1 MLENLIFT
9 LNAIAPI
16 FLIVFLGIILKRID
30 IIDDRFIDVSSRLV
44 FTFTL
49 PAMIFLKVSETPLH
63 EVLDLETVVYIYASF
78 GFIFLILQFA
88 ANRFIELDDDKG
100 VFVQGSFRGNFAIL
114 GLAIIAELF
123 GDDGLARAAILMVF
137 IVPLNNIL
145 SVITL
150 SIPLQE
156 KRGLDL
162 LRVTGSILKNP
173 LVLAIFAG
181 IPFAYF
187 QWHIPIIFQKAG
199 GQLAAISLP
208 LALIGIGGALRFGRL
223 RENPQL
229 ALWAT
234 SIKLLIIPVL
244 LTGGAIA
251 LALDREM
258 IGILFVLF
266 AAPTA
271 VVSFI
276 MANAMGR
283 NERLAANIVLLTT
296 ILSAI
301 TLSCGILLLKWWEL
315 L

>member
-1 MLENLIFT
+1 MLENLVFT

-16 FLIVFLGIILKRID
+16 FLIVFLGIILKRLD

-44 FTFTL
+44 FSFTL
-49 PAMIFLKVSETPLH
+49 PTMIFLKVSETPLNDVIDP
-63 EVLDLETVVYIYASF
+63 EAVIYIYASF
-78 GFIFLILQFA
+78 GVIFLILQFTA
-88 ANRFIELDDDKG
+88 SRLVELDNDKG

-123 GDDGLARAAILMVF
+123 GDAGLARAAILMVF

-187 QWHIPIIFQKAG
+187 QWHIPIVLQKAG

-208 LALIGIGGALRFGRL
+208 LALIGIGGALRFDRL

-229 ALWAT
+229 AFWAT
-234 SIKLLIIPVL
+234 IIKLLIIPVL
-244 LTGGAIA
+244 LTGGAVF
-251 LALDREM
+251 LELDREI

-266 AAPTA
+266 ASPTA

-301 TLSCGILLLKWWEL
+301 TLSSGILFLKWWEL